1 MFESIEAAR
10 GRWIGPKPWNRINT
24 NFLNQNG
31 TVVTDHG
38 YLGVKLYIYLLNHL
52 VIEIR
57 PGMAVK
63 CGFTR

>member
-10 GRWIGPKPWNRINT
+10 GFWIGPKPWNRINT

-31 TVVTDHG
+31 AAVTDHSC
-38 YLGVKLYIYLLNHL
+38 LGMKLYIYLLNHV